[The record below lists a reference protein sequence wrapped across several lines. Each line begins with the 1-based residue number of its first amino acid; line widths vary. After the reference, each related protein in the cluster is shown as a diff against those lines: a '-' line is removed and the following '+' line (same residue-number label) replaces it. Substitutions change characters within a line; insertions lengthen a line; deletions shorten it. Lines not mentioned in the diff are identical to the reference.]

1 MSWEYILKAKSP
13 KEWSEQYIA
22 NKKLRAYLS
31 QTYNPTSQPDKDAC
45 CENAFESTKM
55 WFEQHGFHIQ
65 NRETGE
71 IHGVEL
77 FEDCDSL
84 KNWLSGAESYMPG
97 PEGDELQQI
106 FEEWKRCESTSVG
119 NWREKLA

>member
-1 MSWEYILKAKSP
+1 MSWEYILKAKS
-13 KEWSEQYIA
+13 KEWLSAE
-22 NKKLRAYLS
+22 KLSAYHNYLNSLS
-31 QTYNPTSQPDKDAC
+31 DAQPDKDAC

-71 IHGVEL
+71 THGVEL

-84 KNWLSGAESYMPG
+84 KNWLSGAESYMSG

-106 FEEWKRCESTSVG
+106 FEEWERCESTSVG